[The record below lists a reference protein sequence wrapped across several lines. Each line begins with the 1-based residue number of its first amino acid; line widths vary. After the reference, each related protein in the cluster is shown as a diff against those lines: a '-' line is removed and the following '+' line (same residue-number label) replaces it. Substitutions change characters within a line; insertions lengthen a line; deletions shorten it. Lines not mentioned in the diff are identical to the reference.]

1 MHRTR
6 RLDSRAPREHRK
18 AKPAPIRRRR
28 RMQAPLHNNQFPL
41 GTAMSIV
48 KGQIMDAGP
57 LHLVGEFEI
66 VDALGNRFPNSGI
79 FSLCR
84 CGHSESKPYCD
95 GAHRAQRW
103 SGCVAAA
110 AAVRTETR
118 PPAPNEHVG
127 ESKPS

>member
-6 RLDSRAPREHRK
+6 LPASRVLREDRK
-18 AKPAPIRRRR
+18 AKPAPLRRRIPASLR
-28 RMQAPLHNNQFPL
+28 NNQVPL

-103 SGCVAAA
+103 SGCAAA
-110 AAVRTETR
+110 AAPVRTETS
-118 PPAPNEHVG
+118 PPAPNGHVG
-127 ESKPS
+127 ESNPG